1 LKQGSSIIYEIIGG
15 GSPLSMEQFLQL
27 LPQCLIDGLTLGMV
41 YAIVALGY
49 TMVYGVLELINFAH
63 SEIFMVGA
71 FAGTEVLLYLQTYGY
86 LTGIPAPVALILA
99 IIVAMALSGGLGVLM
114 ERIAYRPLREAPRL
128 VPLISA
134 IGVSFFLQDAVRLI
148 EGLWKNAFYLTAPTI
163 FPSSI
168 QISDTLKLPV
178 KSMVVMSA
186 AVLMMLCLHIFVSRT
201 KWGKAIRAV
210 SQDRDTSSLMSINV
224 NRVISLTFFIGAA
237 LGGAAGTLFA
247 TQYSLIHP
255 YVGFILGIKAFT
267 AAVLGGIGSIPGA
280 MVGGVLLGVLESLGA
295 AGIGIATNGAMGA
308 EYKDVFAFLILIF
321 VLILKP
327 SGLLGEE
334 TREKV

>member
-1 LKQGSSIIYEIIGG
+1 
-15 GSPLSMEQFLQL
+15 MEQFLQI
-27 LPQCLIDGLTLGMV
+27 LPQCLLDGLTLGMV

-86 LTGIPAPVALILA
+86 LTGMPAPVALILA
-99 IIVAMALSGGLGVLM
+99 MLVAMLLSGGLGVFM

-134 IGVSFFLQDAVRLI
+134 IGVSFFLQDAVRLV
-148 EGLWKNAFYLTAPTI
+148 EGLWKNAFYLTAPSI
-163 FPSSI
+163 FPASI
-168 QISDTLKLPV
+168 EISTNLKLPV
-178 KSMVVMSA
+178 KSMVVMLA
-186 AVLMMLCLHIFVSRT
+186 AVIMMLGLHIFVTRT

-210 SQDRDTSSLMSINV
+210 AQDRDTSSLMSINV

-247 TQYSLIHP
+247 MQYSLIHP

-280 MVGGVLLGVLESLGA
+280 MAGGILLGVLESLGA

-327 SGLLGEE
+327 SGLFGEE
-334 TREKV
+334 TREKI

>member
-1 LKQGSSIIYEIIGG
+1 
-15 GSPLSMEQFLQL
+15 MEQFLQL
-27 LPQCLIDGLTLGMV
+27 LPQMLLDGLTLGVV

-71 FAGTEVLLYLQTYGY
+71 FGGTEVLLYLQANGY
-86 LTGIPAPVALILA
+86 LTGLPAPVALLLA
-99 IIVAMALSGGLGVLM
+99 LLVAMMLSGGMGVLM
-114 ERIAYRPLREAPRL
+114 ERIAYRPLRNAPRL

-148 EGLWKNAFYLTAPTI
+148 EGLWKNAFYLTAPSL
-163 FPSSI
+163 FPASI
-168 QISDTLKLPV
+168 DISANLRLPV
-178 KSMVVMSA
+178 KSLVVMSS
-186 AVLMMLCLHIFVSRT
+186 AVLMMLGLQLFVSRT

-210 SQDRDTSSLMSINV
+210 AQDRDTSALMSINV

-247 TQYSLIHP
+247 CQYSLIHP

-280 MVGGVLLGVLESLGA
+280 MAGGILLGILESLGA
-295 AGIGIATNGAMGA
+295 TSLGIVTNGAMGA
-308 EYKDVFAFLILIF
+308 EYKDVFAFVILIL

-327 SGLLGEE
+327 SGLFGEE
-334 TREKV
+334 TGDKV

>member
-1 LKQGSSIIYEIIGG
+1 
-15 GSPLSMEQFLQL
+15 MEQFLQI
-27 LPQCLIDGLTLGMV
+27 LPQCLLDGLTLGVV

-99 IIVAMALSGGLGVLM
+99 LMVAMLLSGGMGVLM
-114 ERIAYRPLREAPRL
+114 ERIAYRPLRNAPRL

-134 IGVSFFLQDAVRLI
+134 IGVSFFLQDAVRLV
-148 EGLWKNAFYLTAPTI
+148 EGLWKNAFYLTAPSI
-163 FPSSI
+163 FPASV
-168 QISDTLKLPV
+168 QISANLRFPV
-178 KSMVVMSA
+178 KSMVVMFSA
-186 AVLMMLCLHIFVSRT
+186 VVMMLGLHMFVTRT

-210 SQDRDTSSLMSINV
+210 AQDRETSSLMSINV

-247 TQYSLIHP
+247 CQYSLIHP

-280 MVGGVLLGVLESLGA
+280 MAGGILLGVLESLGA
-295 AGIGIATNGAMGA
+295 AGLGIATNGAMGA
-308 EYKDVFAFLILIF
+308 EYKDVFAFVILIF

-327 SGLLGEE
+327 SGLFGEE

>member
-1 LKQGSSIIYEIIGG
+1 
-15 GSPLSMEQFLQL
+15 MEQFLQL
-27 LPQCLIDGLTLGMV
+27 LPQMLLDGLTLGVV

-71 FAGTEVLLYLQTYGY
+71 FGGTEVLLYLQSNGY
-86 LTGIPAPVALILA
+86 LTGLPAPVALILA
-99 IIVAMALSGGLGVLM
+99 LLVAMMLSGGMGVLM
-114 ERIAYRPLREAPRL
+114 ERIAYRPLRNAPRL

-148 EGLWKNAFYLTAPTI
+148 EGLWKNAFYLTAPSI
-163 FPSSI
+163 FPASI
-168 QISDTLKLPV
+168 DISANLRLPV
-178 KSMVVMSA
+178 KSLVVMSS
-186 AVLMMLCLHIFVSRT
+186 AVLMMLGLQLFVTRT

-210 SQDRDTSSLMSINV
+210 AQDRDTSALMSINV

-247 TQYSLIHP
+247 CQYSLIHP

-280 MVGGVLLGVLESLGA
+280 MAGGILLGVLESLGA
-295 AGIGIATNGAMGA
+295 ASLGIVTNGAMGA
-308 EYKDVFAFLILIF
+308 EYKDVFAFVILIL

-327 SGLLGEE
+327 SGLFGEE
-334 TREKV
+334 TGEKV

>member
-1 LKQGSSIIYEIIGG
+1 MGGPPLK
-15 GSPLSMEQFLQL
+15 MEQFLQI
-27 LPQCLIDGLTLGMV
+27 LPQCLLDGLTLGVV

-99 IIVAMALSGGLGVLM
+99 LMVAMLLSGGMGVLM
-114 ERIAYRPLREAPRL
+114 ERIAYRPLRNAPRL

-134 IGVSFFLQDAVRLI
+134 IGVSFFLQDAVRLV
-148 EGLWKNAFYLTAPTI
+148 EGLWKNAFYLTAPSI
-163 FPSSI
+163 FPTSV
-168 QISDTLKLPV
+168 QISANLRFPV
-178 KSMVVMSA
+178 KSMVVMFSA
-186 AVLMMLCLHIFVSRT
+186 VVMMLGLHIFVTRT

-210 SQDRDTSSLMSINV
+210 AQDRETSSLMSINV

-247 TQYSLIHP
+247 CQYSLIHP

-280 MVGGVLLGVLESLGA
+280 MAGGILLGVLESLGA
-295 AGIGIATNGAMGA
+295 AGLGIATNGAMGA
-308 EYKDVFAFLILIF
+308 EYKDVFAFVILIF

-327 SGLLGEE
+327 SGLFGEE